1 MLLELLLKD
10 ERKEAQLQEAI
21 EMLRIVLE
29 KFGKLPDGLSEELY
43 QQRDIEVIRSWMR
56 TASRAQSLD
65 EFISKM

>member
-29 KFGKLPDGLSEELY
+29 KFGKLPDSLLEELY